1 MERKR
6 HIDATFDDVYSGLE
20 GQVQSKKSHFEADVT
35 NQYLNGDDLSPN
47 EYSTNNGDTN
57 GDEDELDEFQ
67 FVDENPDMS
76 EIQSSN
82 SSHVAQSHVVTTTA
96 TQVVTQV
103 VTQTDEDLAQVDEIN
118 FQNEKSGNQCYME
131 MPPAKNTIHQ
141 KSEYFDDSRQGKKT
155 PTIKLSTHAF
165 RFSDLFREKSF
176 IFRSPSK
183 PCLPFL

>member
-6 HIDATFDDVYSGLE
+6 HIDATFDDVYSDLDG
-20 GQVQSKKSHFEADVT
+20 GVQSKKSHFETDDVT
-35 NQYLNGDDLSPN
+35 NQYLNGDEPEILSPN
-47 EYSTNNGDTN
+47 ERYNINGDTN
-57 GDEDELDEFQ
+57 GDEDQDELDEFQ

-82 SSHVAQSHVVTTTA
+82 SSHVTQSHVVS

-118 FQNEKSGNQCYME
+118 FQNHEKSGNQCYME

-141 KSEYFDDSRQGKKT
+141 KSEYFDDSRHGESSA
-155 PTIKLSTHAF
+155 LAF
-165 RFSDLFREKSF
+165 ILYWVE
-176 IFRSPSK
+176 SK
-183 PCLPFL
+183 

>member
-6 HIDATFDDVYSGLE
+6 HIDATFDDVYSDLDG
-20 GQVQSKKSHFEADVT
+20 VQSKKSHFETDDVT
-35 NQYLNGDDLSPN
+35 NQYLNGDEPEILSPN
-47 EYSTNNGDTN
+47 ERYNINGDTN
-57 GDEDELDEFQ
+57 GDEDQDELDEFQ

-82 SSHVAQSHVVTTTA
+82 SSHVTQSHVVS

-141 KSEYFDDSRQGKKT
+141 KSEYFDNSRHG
-155 PTIKLSTHAF
+155 
-165 RFSDLFREKSF
+165 
-176 IFRSPSK
+176 
-183 PCLPFL
+183 